1 MRYLGE
7 IFALITA
14 LGWALSSLFF
24 EQASKKADSIS
35 VNVIRLVMGI
45 IFLGI
50 FTCIDRGVILP
61 VDATSYNWKILGI
74 SGLIGLFFGDMF
86 LYEAY
91 VMIGARICMLFMTM
105 TPLVVGI
112 FGYLF
117 LGEALTLIQ
126 IVAMLITCS
135 GVLLVVIKPK
145 NKNDEKKL
153 SSKGILFIC
162 IATILEATGIVF
174 TKMGSMG
181 YDPSSSTQIRM
192 IYALG
197 VFIIFLTYK
206 RLWKKVFN
214 VLRDRKVILLII
226 GGTITATAGITFLVA
241 ALNLG
246 NAGIIST
253 ISSTSPI
260 LIIPISY

>member
-112 FGYLF
+112 FGYF
-117 LGEALTLIQ
+117 FRGSIDIVQ

-145 NKNDEKKL
+145 IKMMRKNYHQKGYYL
-153 SSKGILFIC
+153 S
-162 IATILEATGIVF
+162 A
-174 TKMGSMG
+174 
-181 YDPSSSTQIRM
+181 
-192 IYALG
+192 
-197 VFIIFLTYK
+197 
-206 RLWKKVFN
+206 
-214 VLRDRKVILLII
+214 
-226 GGTITATAGITFLVA
+226 
-241 ALNLG
+241 
-246 NAGIIST
+246 
-253 ISSTSPI
+253 
-260 LIIPISY
+260 

>member
-105 TPLVVGI
+105 TPLVGI

-181 YDPSSSTQIRM
+181 YDPSSSTQNDLCFRCL
-192 IYALG
+192 YN
-197 VFIIFLTYK
+197 F
-206 RLWKKVFN
+206 
-214 VLRDRKVILLII
+214 
-226 GGTITATAGITFLVA
+226 
-241 ALNLG
+241 
-246 NAGIIST
+246 
-253 ISSTSPI
+253 
-260 LIIPISY
+260 SYLQKIVEKSF